1 MVNKSDNKI
10 TAEILNRLKA
20 YSSKI
25 DIGYTGFV
33 HEIADGIAKVKGLK
47 EISYSELVEFSN
59 GVLGVA
65 INLEEDLVG
74 IIVLGDY
81 LDIKEGDRVKV
92 TGRLLSIG
100 VGNNLI
106 GRVIN
111 PLGDAIDGKGE
122 ITNKKYYPI
131 EKIAPSVTKRQPVNT
146 PLQTG
151 LKCIDSMIPIGRGQ
165 RELIIGD
172 RGTGKTAIAIDTIIN
187 QKDQNVICIYVSIGQ
202 KTSRLAQIIDVL
214 EKNGALEH
222 TIVVAANAS
231 DPASLQYI
239 APYTGTAIGEYF
251 MDQGKDVLVIH
262 DDLTKHAWAYRQI
275 ALILRRPS
283 GREAYPGDIFYLH
296 SRLLERACRLSDKNG
311 GGSLTALPII
321 ETQAGD
327 LSAYIPTNVISI
339 TDGQIFL
346 ESDLFY
352 SGIRPA
358 VNVGVSVS
366 RVGGNAQIK
375 AMKQVAGTLRLDL
388 AQYRSLAAFVQFAS
402 DLDEKTK
409 AQIERGA
416 RMVELLKQGQ
426 YATMSVEKQVILLF
440 AGVNGYLDDVSISK
454 ISEFEAKYLEYMET
468 VHNKLVQKI
477 KKEKKLT
484 EDIISE
490 LKNAITDFKKSF

>member
-214 EKNGALEH
+214 EKKWC
-222 TIVVAANAS
+222 
-231 DPASLQYI
+231 P
-239 APYTGTAIGEYF
+239 
-251 MDQGKDVLVIH
+251 
-262 DDLTKHAWAYRQI
+262 
-275 ALILRRPS
+275 
-283 GREAYPGDIFYLH
+283 
-296 SRLLERACRLSDKNG
+296 
-311 GGSLTALPII
+311 
-321 ETQAGD
+321 
-327 LSAYIPTNVISI
+327 
-339 TDGQIFL
+339 
-346 ESDLFY
+346 
-352 SGIRPA
+352 
-358 VNVGVSVS
+358 
-366 RVGGNAQIK
+366 
-375 AMKQVAGTLRLDL
+375 
-388 AQYRSLAAFVQFAS
+388 
-402 DLDEKTK
+402 
-409 AQIERGA
+409 
-416 RMVELLKQGQ
+416 
-426 YATMSVEKQVILLF
+426 
-440 AGVNGYLDDVSISK
+440 
-454 ISEFEAKYLEYMET
+454 
-468 VHNKLVQKI
+468 
-477 KKEKKLT
+477 
-484 EDIISE
+484 
-490 LKNAITDFKKSF
+490 